1 MSAVRLELHFVVVQK
16 ALDYFSN
23 PPKRVGPG
31 VQLGILSEAN
41 QGFLRIAW
49 EIDLARRLRYGC
61 SVLKIE

>member
-1 MSAVRLELHFVVVQK
+1 LELHFVVVKK

-41 QGFLRIAW
+41 QVFFGLPGKSALLG
-49 EIDLARRLRYGC
+49 D
-61 SVLKIE
+61 